1 MKQVGVLEKLKAQNE
16 LTRKEI
22 QKAVDPKFIHHALY
36 TKELPVVNIGGAQ
49 FVELRKRRSRR
60 VQNRKTVIEAVFN
73 TGSAT
78 FPGEVTHVQRIIME
92 DLMDILQKKDLR
104 MTLQQKLSFAM
115 NQGDLR
121 IGCTCEAFLYWGYA
135 YIDTSMELVHPFNWE
150 KRRPKIRNPQ
160 LRGVI
165 CKHLDLVLQV
175 MPFNISS
182 MIKYLKDWG
191 YKDDEKPV
199 KAKRNK
205 GNA

>member
-1 MKQVGVLEKLKAQNE
+1 MKEIGVLEKVRAQNE

-22 QKAVDPKFIHHALY
+22 QKAVDPSFIHHSLY
-36 TKELPVVNIGGAQ
+36 TKQLPQKNVGGVQ
-49 FVELRKRRSRR
+49 FMELRKRRSRR
-60 VQNRKTVIEAVFN
+60 VQDRKVVIEAVFN

-92 DLMDILQKKDLR
+92 DLMDVLKKDVR
-104 MTLQQKLSFAM
+104 MTLQQKLAFAM

-135 YIDTSMELVHPFNWE
+135 YIDTTMQLVHPFNWE

-165 CKHLDLVLQV
+165 CKHLDLTLKV

-182 MIKYLKDWG
+182 MIKFLKEWKF
-191 YKDDEKPV
+191 KDDPKKV
-199 KAKRNK
+199 KQKRNK
-205 GNA
+205 GNK